1 MSSPATVPSG
11 TVSTATQCPSMVI
24 TENTCYG
31 SELKPAWK
39 LYKNNAMQD
48 LNTVLKNIISQLANV
63 NIDLKALGITV
74 PIKVKTYQDVLL
86 VSFAM
91 YMDVSSRDATL
102 NAQNNKKAM
111 GDAYAA
117 SNTQAFYNAI
127 VTDMANKYLGCNK
140 VEVSVIVI
148 AVLLIVAFL
157 VALLYS

>member
-63 NIDLKALGITV
+63 GINLPISV
-74 PIKVKTYQDVLL
+74 PIKVKNYQDVLL